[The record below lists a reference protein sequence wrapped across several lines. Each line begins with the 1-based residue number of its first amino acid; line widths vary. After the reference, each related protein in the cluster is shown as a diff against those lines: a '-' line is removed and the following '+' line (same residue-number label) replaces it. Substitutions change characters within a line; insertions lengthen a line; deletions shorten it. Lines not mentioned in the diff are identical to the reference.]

1 MGLGTAG
8 GVAVIAS
15 PTERPPS
22 GGAPSA
28 LALRPPPATAAGA
41 IPPRAALLLVAVLMA
56 LPLLLGGARLVTGP
70 WFHQYNPREMS
81 LVDGYPVSWEATY
94 YTDHLPTLAS
104 ASRPGFGI
112 SPVHYRTLI
121 PLFVAAQLYA
131 WTGQAYWA
139 FAATDFLFW
148 GLAGVATVYLALRLG
163 ARPWAAALGGLLL
176 SASPVLISHMWRHD
190 LHTADFAGLPIALWA
205 ATVLVDEP
213 RPRWQLVGGLSLV
226 LLLLSLSYQYQWL
239 VAPLA
244 FVLCATQPRIG
255 WRRGALISA
264 AAVAGYLA
272 LTAASEAL
280 FRHTVGDPTSWTGA
294 TVAPSS
300 ALLGRLT
307 AARSAGEV
315 AAAARSV
322 LPGWQQVVAVWQAYH
337 PVVLLAGLAGICALG
352 RRAVALTLT
361 GTAVALVSHLVYPAP
376 WTAALCYPLIAIG
389 AGVACAAA
397 GRIVATRIGQ
407 ADVRLVYGF
416 GLAFALLCAAV
427 TNLDLAGVPGF
438 ALDWWRS
445 YTNMQS
451 RF

>member
-1 MGLGTAG
+1 
-8 GVAVIAS
+8 VAVIAS

-22 GGAPSA
+22 GGAPTA
-28 LALRPPPATAAGA
+28 LARRPPPATAAGA
-41 IPPRAALLLVAVLMA
+41 IPPRAALLLVAVLMS

-94 YTDHLPTLAS
+94 YTDHLPTFTS
-104 ASRPGFGI
+104 ASRPAFGI

-131 WTGQAYWA
+131 WTGNAYWS

-264 AAVAGYLA
+264 AAVAGYLV

-300 ALLGRLT
+300 ALLGRLA

-315 AAAARSV
+315 VDAARSV
-322 LPGWQQVVAVWQAYH
+322 LPGWQQVVAVWRAYH

-352 RRAVALTLT
+352 RRAVALTVT

-397 GRIVATRIGQ
+397 GRIVATRFGQ
-407 ADVRLVYGF
+407 GDVRLVYGF
-416 GLAFALLCAAV
+416 GLAFVLLCAAV

>member
-1 MGLGTAG
+1 M
-8 GVAVIAS
+8 IAT
-15 PTERPPS
+15 PARRRPS
-22 GGAPSA
+22 GGARA
-28 LALRPPPATAAGA
+28 AEAHPPAPAAAAGA
-41 IPPRAALLLVAVLMA
+41 IPPRLTLLLVAVLMA
-56 LPLLLGGARLVTGP
+56 LPLVLGGARLLTGP

-94 YTDHLPTLAS
+94 YTDHLPTFAS
-104 ASRPGFGI
+104 AARPGFGI

-131 WTGQAYWA
+131 WTGHAYWS
-139 FAATDFLFW
+139 FAATDLLFW
-148 GLAGVATVYLALRLG
+148 GLAGVATVFLALRLG
-163 ARPWAAALGGLLL
+163 SRPWAAALGGLLV

-213 RPRWQLVGGLSLV
+213 RPRWQLAGGLSLV

-255 WRRGALISA
+255 WLRGAAITA
-264 AAVAGYLA
+264 AAVAGFLA

-280 FRHTVGDPTSWTGA
+280 FRVSVGDPTSWTGA

-300 ALLGRLT
+300 ALLGRLA
-307 AARSAGEV
+307 AARSPGEV
-315 AAAARSV
+315 LDAARSV
-322 LPGWQQVVAVWQAYH
+322 LPGWQQVVAVWRAYH
-337 PVVLLAGLAGICALG
+337 PVVLLAGLAGVCALG
-352 RRAVALTLT
+352 RRTIALTAT

-389 AGVACAAA
+389 AGVACATA
-397 GRIVATRIGQ
+397 GRVVATRIRSGD
-407 ADVRLVYGF
+407 ARLVCAL
-416 GLAFALLCAAV
+416 GLALALLCAAV
-427 TNLDLAGVPGF
+427 TNLDLAGVPDF
-438 ALDWWRS
+438 SLEWWRS